1 SRTDFAFREATITRR
16 KRPSSSET
24 ASSPLSA
31 ALILLRTVSICGV
44 SVPGDCCCAAVFC
57 CVAVAAVISAIRR
70 VTVTRIGN
78 DSATKTRSGA
88 RVLCLTAAAVSCV
101 VVLVAQDA
109 SFRYPAARKSDTRD
123 NYFVTSVA
131 DPYRWM
137 EDLNSPELKQ
147 WIDAQ
152 NVVTT
157 KYLDALPVRD
167 ALKARIT
174 ELYNYPRV

>member
-1 SRTDFAFREATITRR
+1 VLYLAA
-16 KRPSSSET
+16 
-24 ASSPLSA
+24 A
-31 ALILLRTVSICGV
+31 AL
-44 SVPGDCCCAAVFC
+44 
-57 CVAVAAVISAIRR
+57 
-70 VTVTRIGN
+70 
-78 DSATKTRSGA
+78 
-88 RVLCLTAAAVSCV
+88 SCV
-101 VVLVAQDA
+101 VVLAAQDA
-109 SFRYPAARKSDTRD
+109 SFRYPSARKSDTRD
-123 NYFVTSVA
+123 NYFGTSVT

-174 ELYNYPRV
+174 ELYNYPRVSVPRYQGRLWFYSRNTGLQLLSVIFALRGIDCGV